1 MLLVLALVWGAFLV
15 WWLRSRAQG
24 TFGDSVGTFRRH
36 LRVLERTA
44 PVTVRPA
51 NRLRGPQMVPAYRPP
66 AGIQGPPRPPS
77 SQARR
82 SMAAAPGGAD
92 LRRRQTL
99 KRRRDVLFL
108 LAVAVVATLVMAAA
122 TRSGSLIMLQVVSDL
137 AMASYVALLVRMRNL
152 AAERDMKLTYMPR
165 ERAARATAYDNTGEI
180 PAGYAAAGYGAAGG
194 RRPAGRRS
202 HTQAGSSSGQGYGG
216 YGYGSY
222 GELAMRRA
230 AN

>member
-1 MLLVLALVWGAFLV
+1 MLLVLALVWGGFLV
-15 WWLRSRAQG
+15 WWLRSRAEG

-44 PVTVRPA
+44 PATVRPA

-66 AGIQGPPRPPS
+66 AGVQAPPHRQPGPGRRQAPPVQGS
-77 SQARR
+77 E
-82 SMAAAPGGAD
+82 

-108 LAVAVVATLVMAAA
+108 LAVAVVATFLMAAA
-122 TRSGSLIMLQVVSDL
+122 TRSHTLIYLQVLCDL
-137 AMASYVALLVRMRNL
+137 AMAGYVALLVRLRNL
-152 AAERDMKLTYMPR
+152 AAERDMKLAYLTR
-165 ERAARATAYDNTGEI
+165 ERSARAVAHDPTGEI
-180 PAGYAAAGYGAAGG
+180 PATGRAAGRRPYGRGGDYAAGYAMAG
-194 RRPAGRRS
+194 
-202 HTQAGSSSGQGYGG
+202 
-216 YGYGSY
+216 Y

>member
-66 AGIQGPPRPPS
+66 AGIQGPPRAPRHP
-77 SQARR
+77 ATR
-82 SMAAAPGGAD
+82 AAAVPSGTE

-108 LAVAVVATLVMAAA
+108 LAVAVVATLVMAVA
-122 TRSGSLIMLQVVSDL
+122 TKSHSLMLLQVLADA
-137 AMASYVALLVRMRNL
+137 AMAAYVALLVRLRNL
-152 AAERDMKLTYMPR
+152 AAEREVKLAYMPR
-165 ERAARATAYDNTGEI
+165 ERVARAYDTTGEI
-180 PAGYAAAGYGAAGG
+180 PAPAYAGPRRRSGG
-194 RRPAGRRS
+194 RRPAYE
-202 HTQAGSSSGQGYGG
+202 ASGYADAAYGG
-216 YGYGSY
+216 GY